1 MTKPTAVL
9 ATFVNAK
16 PVPTRSTLQLIFE
29 VAIEQADEAMAAL
42 GGYPLPQESRWV
54 GIALAPKERKE
65 VEARSSAEEQLPSK
79 QEVAGSNPAAPTKE
93 RKAFSEYKPSQ
104 RAGMLCSD
112 DNFMLFLSEQLGH
125 EYNAFTMEGA
135 AERVREICDVVS
147 RSQFDTDPKAEQR
160 WNFLESA
167 YEGWKTDHRYK
178 DVRRG

>member
-1 MTKPTAVL
+1 MNKSAAVL
-9 ATFVNAK
+9 ATFSDARMVK
-16 PVPTRSTLQLIFE
+16 TRSVLQIILEIP
-29 VAIEQADEAMAAL
+29 IEDADDAMKAL
-42 GGYPLPQESRWV
+42 GGFPRPGEERWV

-65 VEARSSAEEQLPSK
+65 VEAQLPSK
-79 QEVAGSNPAAPTKE
+79 QEVAGSNPAAPTKP
-93 RKAFSEYKPSQ
+93 KFAEYKPSQ
-104 RAGMLCSD
+104 RAGMLCND

-125 EYNAFTMEGA
+125 EYNAFTMESA

-178 DVRRG
+178 DVRHG